1 VKGLAHKATGNKIQ
15 LLIYVTPE
23 TYEEI
28 DRRRGTLKKS
38 TYACM
43 VLEELF
49 NPEIVTTKPDG
60 LQV

>member
-1 VKGLAHKATGNKIQ
+1 MSAKATGKKIQ

-49 NPEIVTTKPDG
+49 NPEIATTKPEG